1 MRLLKSFATC
11 LLGAASWK
19 TLWFEQQI
27 DHSSDIGTFSQ
38 RYLLDDDQARA
49 DGPVLFF
56 CGNEGDIEV
65 FANFSGFLRE
75 AATALGAQLVFAEHR
90 FYGQSL
96 PFGPE
101 DFGRLQVQYLNVEQA
116 LEDYAQLIRFLVPE
130 SLRAQRPVVAF
141 GGSYGGMLSS
151 WMRAKYPEL
160 IFAAV
165 ASSAP
170 VHFDR
175 VGGSFFR
182 MVTDAAEAVSP
193 GCAQR
198 VRPVGS
204 YYNATGGVICHNI
217 TEEYRDC
224 ADQTGCGNLHS
235 AWGRSWDVEAC
246 RQIVYYT
253 STNNVTDMFPAKEWG
268 PRQLS
273 QYCKQTWNITP
284 ETFWFGPW
292 LSKIQQSSHII
303 FTYGLSDPWRGGG
316 VLNSSR
322 RSDLVSLKIRE
333 AGHIYDL
340 AASHPD
346 DLPDV
351 RKVRQRII
359 ALLREW
365 LASEFDVIA
374 VEAVCRFLAE
384 QLLAA
389 SRQLSLRPQLEMEAE
404 AATLSRQSLLNAT
417 QQRAMEHA
425 QAFKEA
431 SDAQDQLFQEPQ
443 FGEEQCSTIAA
454 NAAAALPDS
463 QARADEQR
471 QQQADF
477 KSRLQLLGEAIHQVS
492 SWISGSSIPPVGAGA
507 QAEDGKFQ
515 PALEAN
521 KVKIAGC
528 QKDEAKFLDVNSP
541 LRVPTPMKGRLST

>member
-96 PFGPE
+96 PFGP

-198 VRPVGS
+198 VRRGFAAATSQSRQHLRAAFSLCNDDVRLDELILWARNAFVTVAMGNYPYATNLFGQGLKAWPLKSACEQKGLNALEFLAKAVGS

-365 LASEFDVIA
+365 LAS
-374 VEAVCRFLAE
+374 
-384 QLLAA
+384 
-389 SRQLSLRPQLEMEAE
+389 
-404 AATLSRQSLLNAT
+404 
-417 QQRAMEHA
+417 
-425 QAFKEA
+425 
-431 SDAQDQLFQEPQ
+431 
-443 FGEEQCSTIAA
+443 GE
-454 NAAAALPDS
+454 
-463 QARADEQR
+463 
-471 QQQADF
+471 
-477 KSRLQLLGEAIHQVS
+477 V
-492 SWISGSSIPPVGAGA
+492 V
-507 QAEDGKFQ
+507 
-515 PALEAN
+515 
-521 KVKIAGC
+521 V
-528 QKDEAKFLDVNSP
+528 
-541 LRVPTPMKGRLST
+541 

>member
-1 MRLLKSFATC
+1 MMTRLALMGRCCFSAATRATSRS
-11 LLGAASWK
+11 LPTSAASLEK
-19 TLWFEQQI
+19 
-27 DHSSDIGTFSQ
+27 
-38 RYLLDDDQARA
+38 
-49 DGPVLFF
+49 
-56 CGNEGDIEV
+56 
-65 FANFSGFLRE
+65 LRRPW
-75 AATALGAQLVFAEHR
+75 ALSW
-90 FYGQSL
+90 SL
-96 PFGPE
+96 PSIASTGKASPS
-101 DFGRLQVQYLNVEQA
+101 
-116 LEDYAQLIRFLVPE
+116 AQILAACRFSTSTSNRHLKTTRN
-130 SLRAQRPVVAF
+130 SF
-141 GGSYGGMLSS
+141 GSYGGMLSS

-198 VRPVGS
+198 VRRGFAAATSQSRQHLRAAFSLCNDDVRLDELILWARNAFVTVAMGNYPYATNLFGQGLKAWPLKSACEQKGLNALEFLAKAVGS

-365 LASEFDVIA
+365 LAS
-374 VEAVCRFLAE
+374 
-384 QLLAA
+384 
-389 SRQLSLRPQLEMEAE
+389 
-404 AATLSRQSLLNAT
+404 
-417 QQRAMEHA
+417 
-425 QAFKEA
+425 
-431 SDAQDQLFQEPQ
+431 
-443 FGEEQCSTIAA
+443 GE
-454 NAAAALPDS
+454 
-463 QARADEQR
+463 
-471 QQQADF
+471 
-477 KSRLQLLGEAIHQVS
+477 V
-492 SWISGSSIPPVGAGA
+492 V
-507 QAEDGKFQ
+507 
-515 PALEAN
+515 
-521 KVKIAGC
+521 V
-528 QKDEAKFLDVNSP
+528 
-541 LRVPTPMKGRLST
+541 

>member
-1 MRLLKSFATC
+1 MSK
-11 LLGAASWK
+11 
-19 TLWFEQQI
+19 
-27 DHSSDIGTFSQ
+27 
-38 RYLLDDDQARA
+38 ARA

-96 PFGPE
+96 PFGP

-116 LEDYAQLIRFLVPE
+116 LEDYAQLIRCLG
-130 SLRAQRPVVAF
+130 LWD
-141 GGSYGGMLSS
+141 G
-151 WMRAKYPEL
+151 
-160 IFAAV
+160 V

-198 VRPVGS
+198 VRRGFAAATSQTPGGRRDAASTVQRTESRQHLRAAFSLCNDDVRLDELILWARNAFVTVAMGNYPYATNLFGQGLKAWPLKSACEQKGLNALEFLAKAVGS

-351 RKVRQRII
+351 RKVRP
-359 ALLREW
+359 
-365 LASEFDVIA
+365 S
-374 VEAVCRFLAE
+374 
-384 QLLAA
+384 
-389 SRQLSLRPQLEMEAE
+389 
-404 AATLSRQSLLNAT
+404 
-417 QQRAMEHA
+417 
-425 QAFKEA
+425 
-431 SDAQDQLFQEPQ
+431 
-443 FGEEQCSTIAA
+443 
-454 NAAAALPDS
+454 
-463 QARADEQR
+463 
-471 QQQADF
+471 
-477 KSRLQLLGEAIHQVS
+477 
-492 SWISGSSIPPVGAGA
+492 
-507 QAEDGKFQ
+507 
-515 PALEAN
+515 
-521 KVKIAGC
+521 
-528 QKDEAKFLDVNSP
+528 
-541 LRVPTPMKGRLST
+541 